1 MESSQEGTTVFTY
14 SRFIQ
19 MILNELGQALHYLVI
34 GIVLLL
40 IIFLTREVLMFF
52 AYSSLISKHAM
63 SYMIL
68 KGVYTSVTDQV
79 PRPSSLLLK

>member
-40 IIFLTREVLMFF
+40 ITQQKISCSLVL
-52 AYSSLISKHAM
+52 KV
-63 SYMIL
+63 
-68 KGVYTSVTDQV
+68 K
-79 PRPSSLLLK
+79 K